1 MVNTEIIV
9 NMNNTQSDSA
19 SENKSVSPN
28 NSPRGSPKP
37 SPRPQTKRDHIRSET
52 HLTVNYKEQISG
64 IFHKHDSSPKKL
76 QLLQPKQEFQPK
88 IDNLEQSLTDNINF
102 FGVKEKTDND
112 HIYPE
117 NILEI
122 FNGINRCLSVDS
134 VGQES
139 NASSKSSNIE
149 SVLDLNNASNI
160 YKDKKETRPV
170 EKVKR
175 KTAWYSALYPTYK
188 SKSEDFKRIFRE
200 VPDDER
206 LVVDYSCAIQKE
218 ILVHGRLYASQNFLC
233 FFASIF
239 GWETNVTVKWKDVSA
254 ITKEKT
260 ALIIPNAIQINTK
273 SEKYFFTSFAAR
285 DKTYLMLFRI
295 WQNALLDQPMYSQE
309 MWQWIHQSYGEEL
322 GLTSDDDDYIQPG
335 VEEDKLVAPIS
346 EESFME
352 ECVNSTE
359 LGISDTV
366 VMDEKNDLE
375 NQQKVNMHVNHQN
388 MVNSDSQLPTDM
400 SDTTESDVEK
410 TSNKQNRRSECTVK
424 TETTSATPLQGFCL
438 LRFEKAV
445 CTSTHEG
452 KEMFNEII
460 TMHIDQL
467 FTLLFTSSKFFL
479 DFHASR
485 KTTDLTQTAWENA
498 NDNTKTRT
506 VNLTI
511 ALNQP
516 VGPKTC
522 QVSETQVMLP
532 CSKAGS
538 LYAIDVEAIN
548 SGIPYADT
556 FLVNSHYCLK
566 KISETQT
573 SLHVYAQIKYKKN
586 VWGLVKGFIEK
597 NCWLGLED
605 YFKSLGKSIYAESE
619 EIIPAVKR
627 KSRRRRL
634 VRSIQRSD
642 PENVHPSLGALANV
656 KVSPGGI
663 FSSDLAT
670 LIVFC
675 VLILLVILNVMLY
688 YKLWLLEDMPPYTL
702 LDLHILKD
710 PPTSHDEW
718 IKLLQKQE
726 TLHSLEMQKWQKVL
740 KTSIDL
746 LKQIE
751 ESLNELQHSIHP
763 TYTNKI
769 MSIIQNHKDT
779 VGKTQEL

>member
-1 MVNTEIIV
+1 MS
-9 NMNNTQSDSA
+9 NTQSDSA
-19 SENKSVSPN
+19 PENKSVSPN
-28 NSPRGSPKP
+28 NSPRSSPKP
-37 SPRPQTKRDHIRSET
+37 SPRLQTKRDHSRSET
-52 HLTVNYKEQISG
+52 HLTVNYKEQVTG
-64 IFHKHDSSPKKL
+64 VFHKHDSSP
-76 QLLQPKQEFQPK
+76 QSQEFQPK
-88 IDNLEQSLTDNINF
+88 IDNLEQCLSYNINF
-102 FGVKEKTDND
+102 FGVKEKIDK
-112 HIYPE
+112 E
-117 NILEI
+117 QVFEESILES

-139 NASSKSSNIE
+139 NTSSKSSNIE
-149 SVLDLNNASNI
+149 SILGDLGAGVNI
-160 YKDKKETRPV
+160 YKEKKENRPV

-175 KTAWYSALYPTYK
+175 KSAWYSALYPTYK

-239 GWETNVTVKWKDVSA
+239 GWETNVTIKWKDVSA

-273 SEKYFFTSFAAR
+273 SEKFFFTSFAAR

-335 VEEDKLVAPIS
+335 VEEDKLVVPIS
-346 EESFME
+346 VESFLE
-352 ECVNSTE
+352 ECINTTE
-359 LGISDTV
+359 LTMPEAVI
-366 VMDEKNDLE
+366 MDEKNNHE
-375 NQQKVNMHVNHQN
+375 NSNIHVNHQN
-388 MVNSDSQLPTDM
+388 NINSDNQLPTDL

-410 TSNKQNRRSECTVK
+410 TGK
-424 TETTSATPLQGFCL
+424 
-438 LRFEKAV
+438 FEKAV
-445 CTSTHEG
+445 CTSPHEG
-452 KEMFNEII
+452 KEMFKEVI
-460 TMHIDQL
+460 TMHVDQL

-485 KTTDLTQTAWENA
+485 KTTDLAQTSWENA

-506 VNLTI
+506 VSLTI

-522 QVSETQVMLP
+522 QVLETQVMLP

-538 LYAIDVEAIN
+538 LYAIDIEAVN
-548 SGIPYADT
+548 AGVPYADT
-556 FLVNSHYCLK
+556 FFVNSHYCLK

-573 SLHVYAQIKYKKN
+573 SFHVYAQIKYRKT

-605 YFKSLGKSIYAESE
+605 YFKSLSKSLYAESE

-634 VRSIQRSD
+634 ARGIQRSD
-642 PENVHPSLGALANV
+642 AENVHPSLGALASV
-656 KVSPGGI
+656 KVSTGGI

-670 LIVFC
+670 LIVFG

-726 TLHSLEMQKWQKVL
+726 TLHSLEMQRWQKVL
-740 KTSIDL
+740 KTSIEL

-769 MSIIQNHKDT
+769 MSIIQNHKET